1 MPASVPASRLYP
13 ADPPPSL
20 RPYVVLAIVIPAT
33 SPPPLP
39 LPHLSS
45 PSLKLF
51 SHFAPQ
57 TPLAL
62 LYPIVTNQVSL
73 SKDSRLASISLFIR
87 RRVSSIF
94 AWLPNFF
101 PILVFSFFFFF
112 NRQLTCRVTTRS
124 KHPREYEISGGI
136 ERASCA
142 FLIDLDFN

>member
-1 MPASVPASRLYP
+1 MVPASVPASRLYP

-51 SHFAPQ
+51 SHFSPQ

-101 PILVFSFFFFF
+101 PTLVFSFFFFLIA
-112 NRQLTCRVTTRS
+112 NLLAELRRDRNI
-124 KHPREYEISGGI
+124 HEISGGI

>member
-1 MPASVPASRLYP
+1 MVPASVPASRLYP

-101 PILVFSFFFFF
+101 PTLVFSFFFF

-124 KHPREYEISGGI
+124 KHPRNIWGNRKSKL
-136 ERASCA
+136 CV
-142 FLIDLDFN
+142 FD